1 MVSACR
7 EGRTW
12 GPCLRIGF
20 DQEAGLRKG
29 PHVFTYS
36 AICDVPEETLVAV
49 TAWLLAHRCRIGTRV
64 GRRAGTVRVQAKV
77 VLRWFRDDAS
87 YNMLLTALRAI
98 GERANAELKQ
108 RWKCLRRIR
117 LCPSRIGD
125 VVAAG
130 IVLFNS
136 PTRKLLRNPQYLRPL
151 IIVHL
156 APSANSS

>member
-49 TAWLLAHRCRIGTRV
+49 TAWLLAHRCRIGTRT
-64 GRRAGTVRVQAKV
+64 GRRAGTVRAQAKL
-77 VLRWFRDDAS
+77 VLRWFRDDAP
-87 YNMLLTALRAI
+87 LRQLAT
-98 GERANAELKQ
+98 E
-108 RWKCLRRIR
+108 
-117 LCPSRIGD
+117 
-125 VVAAG
+125 AG
-130 IVLFNS
+130 IGISTAYRYLHKGIDVIAKHAPDLHDVLARGQREGWSHDHGICPTANS
-136 PTRKLLRNPQYLRPL
+136 PPRTVTRTLVARSELS
-151 IIVHL
+151 H
-156 APSANSS
+156 